1 MPTLPSPEQTGSRSG
16 QLRISPWAQEVG
28 RPCGYEGHQAGLQL
42 HMPSKHIVF
51 TQFWGS
57 AGRGRTH
64 GNSGGPTASPA
75 IPTLPLGYSTLVIT
89 LLLKSLRGSPVL
101 LGQIQIPA
109 WGAQGLPPTL
119 SALYLIPPPPYSE
132 ALATCVPAIPQ
143 MDLSRSGFWA
153 FAQGSHCSWNA
164 LPLALGYLA
173 PCFSSAL
180 SYYVTSSGNPSLTTP
195 TKSVPPSYFVI
206 CPDRISF
213 FPSSTL
219 ITGAIMFLCGLFA

>member
-119 SALYLIPPPPYSE
+119 SALYLIPPPLTQKLWLPVF
-132 ALATCVPAIPQ
+132 LPFLKWTFLVPASGPLLKVLTAPGMLFPWLLVTWLLVFLLLSATMLPPQ
-143 MDLSRSGFWA
+143 GI
-153 FAQGSHCSWNA
+153 
-164 LPLALGYLA
+164 LP
-173 PCFSSAL
+173 
-180 SYYVTSSGNPSLTTP
+180 
-195 TKSVPPSYFVI
+195 
-206 CPDRISF
+206 
-213 FPSSTL
+213 
-219 ITGAIMFLCGLFA
+219 

>member
-75 IPTLPLGYSTLVIT
+75 IPTLPLGYITLVIT

-119 SALYLIPPPPYSE
+119 SAFYLIPPP
-132 ALATCVPAIPQ
+132 L
-143 MDLSRSGFWA
+143 LRS
-153 FAQGSHCSWNA
+153 S
-164 LPLALGYLA
+164 GYLCSCHSSNG
-173 PCFSSAL
+173 PFSFRLLGLCSRFSLLLECSSPGSWLPGSLFFFCSQLLCYLLRESFPDHSHEISSSQLLCYL
-180 SYYVTSSGNPSLTTP
+180 S
-195 TKSVPPSYFVI
+195 
-206 CPDRISF
+206 
-213 FPSSTL
+213 
-219 ITGAIMFLCGLFA
+219 